1 MFVAIAVLVIVAAA
15 IAASAVHRFIDSFVL
30 ATILQLILLAAVVAI
45 LESMLSRFSFFL
57 IASIVDAD
65 APVALDLLKRPS
77 LRGSTLLA
85 NAIAGQRGR
94 LRHMIASNSD
104 LATYF
109 DHLVM
114 RQSKNICNTN

>member
-15 IAASAVHRFIDSFVL
+15 IAASAIHRFIDSFVL

-45 LESMLSRFSFFL
+45 LERMLSRFSFFL
-57 IASIVDAD
+57 IALIVDAG
-65 APVALDLLKRPS
+65 APVALVLLKRPPS
-77 LRGSTLLA
+77 EVRRCWPTQSR
-85 NAIAGQRGR
+85 GQRGQ
-94 LRHMIASNSD
+94 LQHMIASNSD